1 MSVVNRPIG
10 PSTETEYGFRAGF
23 HPTIVG
29 VGERRVGLQGG
40 ESTMRRARISS
51 GVGLLAALG
60 VVAAAA
66 VTVRAVDDKDNVA
79 PGRHAEQEA
88 LKAYAP
94 LVGSW
99 RGVGQVQRG
108 RARGFWSESADWAR
122 KLTSDTAGLEM
133 TVKTGKYLKT
143 GVLRPGKAT
152 GTFVFDATLADG
164 TSRTFAGEAV
174 GDRKRLVLTADAK
187 AAAGGVR
194 RVSIDALRDT
204 RVLVLLEAED
214 PERHTFSRLGE
225 VGYTRE
231 GVAFARDESGP
242 LCVVTEGRGTIR
254 VSYKGKTYW
263 VCCTGCRDLFKDHPE
278 RVLAEAAAREK
289 AAAKK

>member
-10 PSTETEYGFRAGF
+10 PSIETEYGFRAGF

-29 VGERRVGLQGG
+29 VGDGRVGLQGG
-40 ESTMRRARISS
+40 ESTMRRARVSS

-66 VTVRAVDDKDNVA
+66 VTVRAVDDKDKVA
-79 PGRHAEQEA
+79 PGRRADQEA

-108 RARGFWSESADWAR
+108 RARGAWTESADWAW
-122 KLTSDTAGLEM
+122 KLTSDSAGLEI
-133 TVKTGKYLKT
+133 TVKKGKYLKA
-143 GVLRPGKAT
+143 GVLRAGKAP
-152 GTFVFDATLADG
+152 GTFVFEATLADG
-164 TSRTFAGEAV
+164 TSRTFAGAA
-174 GDRKRLVLTADAK
+174 GDRKPLVLTADAK
-187 AAAGGVR
+187 APAGGVR
-194 RVSIDALRDT
+194 RVSITPLHDT
-204 RVLVLLEAED
+204 RLLVLLEAED

-231 GVAFARDESGP
+231 GVAFAAGESYP
-242 LCVVTEGRGTIR
+242 LCVVTEGRGTIQ

-263 VCCTGCRDLFKDHPE
+263 VCCSGCRDLFNDDPE
-278 RVLAEAAAREK
+278 SVLAEAAAREK
-289 AAAKK
+289 AKAKK